1 VKLKIAISSDLRGFG
16 YNASLI
22 ASVVRRAS
30 VGVHVRCWCRGFS
43 QQSFETGHLKVEF
56 IEAAGEIPGRFPGYV
71 GPAVFDRLR
80 VIRDCPDWDRCLIM
94 DYDQVAFCDL
104 APLFEMDLGDRLL
117 AAKMQGPGVDLAF
130 AMREWIRRPIPDGWE
145 DAAEHPYFS
154 MGPLLNLAE
163 MRKAGTWEKLMAAQE
178 AFQADENL
186 ALVAATEGRTMDFD
200 RKWNLFPPHEVSDTE
215 LPDGVVHWLG
225 WPKPWHEDSKVWR
238 PELWESERCSWEHL
252 RMGLWEK
259 PVAVE
264 VEPDDD
270 HGVEE
275 LLKRGWKV
283 RLFSGREG
291 AAAAELPGFRY
302 PDLEIRSVERR
313 GEFAA
318 GLEDPVNGGQLAKPD
333 RVRFGSSVMASEWLA
348 GCAQLPEHVILRG
361 PVPRDE
367 VRRVLAMGYGE
378 LCPIRH
384 GEWPAGGP
392 MARVLDY
399 AVVEGSRALDASEEW
414 YLRWSGPPV
423 AGDGRDPES
432 ARGAGAMAK
441 IAQAP
446 GESVTGRKVAVVLTA
461 CGAERRH
468 LPFLLEGIRKNFLP
482 WVEKRVFVFGDGV
495 PMEAEDVTWIRVDA
509 VEAERVPLERF
520 RWLLGSGR
528 MLAGYDFVFLLKPQV
543 RVKERVEAAE
553 VLSGEMVAVL
563 HAAYEGEP
571 RSKTR
576 FEENKASVAWIAPGE
591 GRHYYCGS
599 WQGGSPERLLAAL
612 RLLVEWMGQDEAA
625 GVTPVWGD
633 ESYWNRYWADVAPG
647 RVLGAEFAWRAGTKT
662 LGGRIPR
669 MQVLVA
675 GELKKDEKKMAR
687 PARQVAVR

>member
-1 VKLKIAISSDLRGFG
+1 MIRVSISTDVSGFHGHSTLIGSIA
-16 YNASLI
+16 
-22 ASVVRRAS
+22 RRAS
-30 VGVHVRCWCRGFS
+30 TGVHFRCWCRGFLPE
-43 QQSFETGHLKVEF
+43 SFERGLLKVEF
-56 IEAAGEIPGRFPGYV
+56 IQATNVVRGRFPGYV

-80 VIRDCPDWDRCLIM
+80 VIRDCPDWDRCLVM

-130 AMREWIRRPIPDGWE
+130 AMREWIRRPMPEGWE
-145 DAAEHPYFS
+145 DAAENPYFS

-178 AFQADENL
+178 AFRADENL

-200 RKWNLFPPHEVSDTE
+200 RKWNLFPPHEVSDGE
-215 LPDGVVHWLG
+215 VPDGVVHWLG
-225 WPKPWHEDSKVWR
+225 WPKPWHEESKVWR

-283 RLFSGREG
+283 RLFTGREG
-291 AAAAELPGFRY
+291 AAAEELPGFRY
-302 PDLEIRSVERR
+302 PDLKIRSVERQ
-313 GEFAA
+313 GEFAV
-318 GLEDPVNGGQLAKPD
+318 GLDDPVTGGQLAQPD
-333 RVRFGSSVMASEWLA
+333 RVRFGSSVRASEWLA
-348 GCAQLPEHVILRG
+348 GCAQLPKHVILRG
-361 PVPRDE
+361 PVARDE
-367 VRRVLAMGYGE
+367 VRRMVAMGYGE
-378 LCPIRH
+378 HCAIRH

-399 AVVEGSRALDASEEW
+399 AAAEEPRALDASEEW

-423 AGDGRDPES
+423 HGAWEDPELEHRDGLV
-432 ARGAGAMAK
+432 AAMA
-441 IAQAP
+441 QVP
-446 GESVTGRKVAVVLTA
+446 DELGTGRKVALVLTA

-482 WVEKRVFVFGDGV
+482 GVEKRVFVFGDGV
-495 PMEAEDVTWIRVDA
+495 PMEAEDVMWIRVDT

-520 RWLLGSGR
+520 RWLFGSGR
-528 MLAGYDFVFLLKPQV
+528 MFAGHDFVFLLKPQV
-543 RVKERVEAAE
+543 RVRVRVEAGE

-571 RSKTR
+571 RSKIR

-591 GRHYYCGS
+591 GCHYYCGS
-599 WQGGSPERLLAAL
+599 WQGGSPERLLAAV
-612 RLLVEWMGQDEAA
+612 RLIVEWMGQDEAA
-625 GVTPVWGD
+625 GVMPVWGD
-633 ESYWNRYWADVAPG
+633 ESYWNRYWADVMPE
-647 RVLGAEFAWRAGTKT
+647 RVLGADYAWRAGTK
-662 LGGRIPR
+662 LREGRMPK
-669 MQVLVA
+669 MLVLAA
-675 GELKKDEKKMAR
+675 GEGRKSEKKAAR
-687 PARQVAVR
+687 PARRVAVE